1 MVDIETAIWIAI
13 WIFQILAKERRS
25 EQKFCDWEE
34 GKLLEYWMKG
44 NILTRIITIIISHIS
59 TNSLPCIY
67 QPGWPNSHE
76 NSVLFRETLINM
88 ISLPDLSSYFQTY
101 TSKTLLQTQPAF
113 FTGISKSQGSGIT
126 FLALKS
132 ATSSASSPRPHI
144 LSNIYW
150 ESILCQNT
158 SLVPVLV
165 KWQHIIL
172 FTFSIFSP
180 PKPISS

>member
-88 ISLPDLSSYFQTY
+88 ISLPDLSSYFQTH

-113 FTGISKSQGSGIT
+113 FTGISKFGMSKTEPLT
-126 FLALKS
+126 FPSKS
-132 ATSSASSPRPHI
+132 ISLEVSSM
-144 LSNIYW
+144 
-150 ESILCQNT
+150 
-158 SLVPVLV
+158 LV
-165 KWQHIIL
+165 KGTPVH
-172 FTFSIFSP
+172 
-180 PKPISS
+180 PIVRAKSRLCPLGLRK